1 MPQIPYGKKEGE
13 ELPQDG
19 CQGSAKDS
27 PAKNKDKYRVKDGI
41 DDCSGHHTEHGIFGV
56 SVCPDEIAHAVGEN
70 EKGHPEHTAWHR
82 AVALRLPRTALRAE
96 GAGFRL

>member
-27 PAKNKDKYRVKDGI
+27 PAKDKDKYRVKDGI
-41 DDCSGHHTEHGIFGV
+41 DDCPGHHTEHGIFGV
-56 SVCPDEIAHAVGEN
+56 SVRPDEIAHAVGEN
-70 EKGHPEHTAWHR
+70 EKGHPDQGDAGILPGIGQY
-82 AVALRLPRTALRAE
+82 LRGCPEQL
-96 GAGFRL
+96 